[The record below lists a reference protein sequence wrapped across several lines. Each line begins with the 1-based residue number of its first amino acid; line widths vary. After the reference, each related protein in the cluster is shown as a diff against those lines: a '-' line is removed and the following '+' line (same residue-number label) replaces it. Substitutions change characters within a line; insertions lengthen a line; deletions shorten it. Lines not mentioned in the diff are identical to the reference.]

1 LNTRIYGARVV
12 CDRVTSSTD
21 ARPELA
27 SAVGV
32 TTGANQGATPPAKKS
47 PMNKLKVYL
56 PIFIVAVVAIAVV
69 FRVGKLRSVVI
80 GG

>member
-1 LNTRIYGARVV
+1 
-12 CDRVTSSTD
+12 
-21 ARPELA
+21 
-27 SAVGV
+27 
-32 TTGANQGATPPAKKS
+32 
-47 PMNKLKVYL
+47 MNKLKVYL